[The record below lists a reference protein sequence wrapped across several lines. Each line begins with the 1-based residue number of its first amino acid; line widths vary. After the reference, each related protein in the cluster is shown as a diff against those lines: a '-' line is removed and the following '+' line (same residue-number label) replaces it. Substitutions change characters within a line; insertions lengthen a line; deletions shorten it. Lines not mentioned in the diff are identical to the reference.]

1 MMLDIC
7 QVPEWWIINVGT
19 IRCNVTLLPGTTQL
33 QSGDI
38 EGRLLSS
45 GADCIIA
52 NPETAAK
59 VDSLDQARLNLKA
72 KIIVGGSKVGW
83 ISWDSLYDGASTSHE
98 AVNTH
103 KDDVMQ
109 VGGLITG
116 LLRVDIVF

>member
-1 MMLDIC
+1 MLDIC

-116 LLRVDIVF
+116 LLRVDVIF